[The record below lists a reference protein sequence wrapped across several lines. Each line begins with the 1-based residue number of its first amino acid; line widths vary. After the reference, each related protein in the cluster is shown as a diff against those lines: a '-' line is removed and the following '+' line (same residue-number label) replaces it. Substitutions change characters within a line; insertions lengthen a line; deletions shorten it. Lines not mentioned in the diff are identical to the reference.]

1 MIDSEQKLTGSDK
14 DFSIY
19 VYFSLVSLTTVGF
32 GDYTPVNISAKMVSV
47 LMSTVGI
54 LDPAVVIAK
63 LVGYSTHK

>member
-54 LDPAVVIAK
+54 LYPAVVIAK
-63 LVGYSTHK
+63 LVGYSTHI

>member
-19 VYFSLVSLTTVGF
+19 VYFSLVSLTTGGF

-54 LDPAVVIAK
+54 LYPAVVIAK

>member
-54 LDPAVVIAK
+54 LYPAVVIAK